1 MIVGGDGANW
11 VKEGARYINGRFQ
24 LDRYHLNKELT
35 TALGQDKETKGKVW
49 QACQCGD
56 VKTGL
61 QIMAEAMKQAK
72 GERAQRIAKAYH
84 YLNANRDGIED
95 YRVKLGEEG
104 KGLRRT
110 GAMEGNV
117 DKLVVRRMKNQGM
130 SWSLQGIRRLLC
142 VRFLVLEGKLSGWL
156 TDKKPSAPIRIPTKK
171 MSRIVTNLSAQEPDV
186 WLQAGLPALYGP
198 HASHPWVRALRTITE
213 TPTL

>member
-1 MIVGGDGANW
+1 
-11 VKEGARYINGRFQ
+11 
-24 LDRYHLNKELT
+24 
-35 TALGQDKETKGKVW
+35 
-49 QACQCGD
+49 
-56 VKTGL
+56 
-61 QIMAEAMKQAK
+61 MAEAMKQAK
-72 GERAQRIAKAYH
+72 GEQAQRIAKTYH
-84 YLNANRDGIED
+84 YLQANRDGIED

-156 TDKKPSAPIRIPTKK
+156 SERKSALPLIGLSAKKIRK
-171 MSRIVTNLSAQEPDV
+171 IVTNLSEQEPDA
-186 WLQAGLPALYGP
+186 WLQAGLPVLYGP
-198 HASHPWVRALRTITE
+198 HASHPWVRVLRTITE

>member
-1 MIVGGDGANW
+1 MAGMGQNW

-24 LDRYHLNKELT
+24 LDRYHLNRELT

-49 QACQCGD
+49 HACQCGD
-56 VKTGL
+56 MKTGFR
-61 QIMAEAMKQAK
+61 IMAEAMKQAK

-84 YLNANRDGIED
+84 YLHDNRYGIED
-95 YRVKLGEEG
+95 YRLKLGEEG

-130 SWSLQGIRRLLC
+130 SWSLQG
-142 VRFLVLEGKLSGWL
+142 S
-156 TDKKPSAPIRIPTKK
+156 
-171 MSRIVTNLSAQEPDV
+171 Q
-186 WLQAGLPALYGP
+186 
-198 HASHPWVRALRTITE
+198 
-213 TPTL
+213 